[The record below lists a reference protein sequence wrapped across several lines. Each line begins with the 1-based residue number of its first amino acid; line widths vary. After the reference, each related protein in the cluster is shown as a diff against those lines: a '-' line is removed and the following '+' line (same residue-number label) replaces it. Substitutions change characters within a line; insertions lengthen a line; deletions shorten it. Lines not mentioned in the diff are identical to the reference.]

1 MAIFGPS
8 LTTLSHKKMRLSEPA
23 TVVNSERLKPPYV
36 GVTAD
41 LVIRPFLPFLSFHN
55 CCACTYVPV
64 KARILAMSPA
74 KWLHPPTS
82 TTELTSQLFLLAR
95 FICAYYKRA
104 SLRSAQVFILVSS
117 WKIGESVDKTKDHY
131 GTVKWMVGFSS
142 AVLMLFAFEMSEEA
156 HAVGILKKV
165 SEQSERALTKTQ
177 AMNPAKLLHT

>member
-1 MAIFGPS
+1 
-8 LTTLSHKKMRLSEPA
+8 
-23 TVVNSERLKPPYV
+23 
-36 GVTAD
+36 
-41 LVIRPFLPFLSFHN
+41 
-55 CCACTYVPV
+55 
-64 KARILAMSPA
+64 
-74 KWLHPPTS
+74 
-82 TTELTSQLFLLAR
+82 LLAR